1 MVTSSTGMIRRRSF
15 GCKSSSLCQSVT
27 GYLLVPKSVTDNRK
41 RKRKR
46 KKEKAETLRL
56 EEEMRK

>member
-1 MVTSSTGMIRRRSF
+1 
-15 GCKSSSLCQSVT
+15 VT
-27 GYLLVPKSVTDNRK
+27 GYLLVPKSVTDDKKRK

-46 KKEKAETLRL
+46 KKEKAVTLRL